1 MAEVVK
7 SIYSASFYIWNTLI
21 EVAMTLFQTS
31 PKAAGGGGAY
41 SVIYTLYN
49 ALSSATIP
57 IATVFFI
64 IALYKTVIT
73 SPPEQQAQRF
83 LMDAIRYCII
93 LFIAAN
99 LWSIL
104 GTVIDI
110 ADGMTSAIG
119 GAGSYTLSVNSTLN
133 KTIDETLVFPDFELT
148 GECVKK
154 YLETIGCYM
163 LFMISGMVMVFVMV
177 ASCVSI
183 LSSGFQRILKP
194 LIILPFSGRAVAM
207 GAGGHDISRSLL
219 QYVKTF
225 FGFCISG
232 ALMIICIKV
241 GASICTTLV
250 NFDLAGQSNIVQC
263 ILITVQSLITPIVIS
278 GLVKGCDSIVQRM
291 I

>member
-7 SIYSASFYIWNTLI
+7 SIYSASFYIWNNLI

-31 PKAAGGGGAY
+31 PKSAGGGGAY

-83 LMDAIRYCII
+83 LLDAIRYCII

-104 GTVIDI
+104 GTMIDI

-119 GAGSYTLSVNSTLN
+119 GAGSYTLEVNSTLN

-183 LSSGFQRILKP
+183 LSSAFQRILKP
-194 LIILPFSGRAVAM
+194 LIILPFSGIAVAM

-219 QYVKTF
+219 QYAKTF

-250 NFDLAGQSNIVQC
+250 NFDLSSQSNIVQC

-278 GLVKGCDSIVQRM
+278 GLVKGCDSVVQRM
-291 I
+291 L